1 MHKKLSNL
9 SKEDFESGVVL
20 LINKEINWTSFDVV
34 KKIKN
39 LLKEKFSFKK
49 IKVGHAGTLDPLAT
63 GLLVVCTGK
72 STKMIS
78 EIQNQKKEYIGE
90 LTMGAT
96 TPSYDLETE
105 IDNRYDISNIS
116 ESDIFSKTKL
126 FIGEVFQKPPIFS
139 AIKVKGERLYEK
151 ARRGEKIN
159 IKKRKITIYN
169 FKLTKILLPKIH
181 FIIECS
187 KGTYIRSIAHDFGK
201 SLNNGA
207 HLSKLVRTKIGEFD
221 LKDAKSIIE
230 FENELNQ

>member
-1 MHKKLSNL
+1 MHNKLSTL

-39 LLKEKFSFKK
+39 LLKEKFRFKK

-63 GLLVVCTGK
+63 GLLVICTGK

-116 ESDIFSKTKL
+116 ESEIFSKKKL

-169 FKLTKILLPKIH
+169 FKLTEISLPKIH
-181 FIIECS
+181 FIIKCS

>member
-169 FKLTKILLPKIH
+169 FKLTEILLPKIH

>member
-1 MHKKLSNL
+1 MHNKLSTL

-39 LLKEKFSFKK
+39 LLKEKFRFKK

-63 GLLVVCTGK
+63 GLLVICTGK

-78 EIQNQKKEYIGE
+78 EIQNQKKEYIGI

-105 IDNRYDISNIS
+105 IDHRYDISNIS
-116 ESDIFSKTKL
+116 EKDISSKTKL
-126 FIGEVFQKPPIFS
+126 FIGEVSQKPPIFS

-201 SLNNGA
+201 SLNSGA
-207 HLSKLVRTKIGEFD
+207 HLSKLVRTKIGEFN

-230 FENELNQ
+230 FENELNR

>member
-78 EIQNQKKEYIGE
+78 EIQNQKKEYTGE

-126 FIGEVFQKPPIFS
+126 FIGEIFQKPPIFS

>member
-20 LINKEINWTSFDVV
+20 LINKEINWSSFDVV

-78 EIQNQKKEYIGE
+78 EIQNQKKEYTGE

-116 ESDIFSKTKL
+116 ESEIFSKTNL

>member
-78 EIQNQKKEYIGE
+78 KIQNQKKEYTVE

>member
-20 LINKEINWTSFDVV
+20 LINKEINWSSFDVV

-78 EIQNQKKEYIGE
+78 EIQNQKKEYTGE